1 MEIQQSFLHIYFFTV
16 KNRNMMNILFRLL
29 IIYFVTVLS
38 MRLMG
43 KRQIGEMQMSELVT
57 AFFLSELATYAI
69 SDSRIPLFY
78 ALIPILCLIS
88 IEVIISYMTLKIP
101 LFKKLFDSR
110 PNVLIDKGKIL
121 EKELSRN
128 RVTLDEL
135 LSMLRLKDY
144 ADLSEVYYAILEPN
158 GQLSVIPKSSAEPL
172 KKGDAGKSEN
182 EKGYSLA
189 VIDDG
194 KINRNALDRLQK
206 DEKWLRR
213 ELKKRKIESAE
224 SVFLFSYDEAGK
236 AIFVKKE
243 EK

>member
-1 MEIQQSFLHIYFFTV
+1 MDFQQSFLHIYFFAV
-16 KNRNMMNILFRLL
+16 KNRNMMNIFFRLL
-29 IIYFVTVLS
+29 IIYFVTILS

-69 SDSRIPLFY
+69 ADSRIPLFY

-101 LFKKLFDSR
+101 LFKKAFDSR
-110 PNVLIDKGKIL
+110 PNILIDKGKIL

-128 RVTLDEL
+128 RITLDEL
-135 LSMLRLKDY
+135 LSMLRLKEY
-144 ADLSEVYYAILEPN
+144 SDLSEVYYAILEPN
-158 GQLSVIPKSSAEPL
+158 GQLSVVPKSFAEPM
-172 KKGDAGKSEN
+172 KRGDCGGERS

-194 KINRNALDRLQK
+194 KINRKALDRLQK

-213 ELKKRKIESAE
+213 EMKRRKIES
-224 SVFLFSYDEAGK
+224 VKDIFLFSYDESGT
-236 AIFVKKE
+236 AILVKKE
-243 EK
+243 GK